1 MCRLLKTL
9 YGLKPSLYMW
19 YKQLNTHLL
28 HIGYTKCHGD
38 PNIYIQSPK
47 DGIFIL
53 FGFYVDHS
61 IFISS
66 NLQY

>member
-1 MCRLLKTL
+1 MCRFLKTL
-9 YGLKPSLYMW
+9 YGLKQSPCMW
-19 YKQLNTHLL
+19 YKQLNTRLL
-28 HIGYTKCHGD
+28 HIGYTECHGD
-38 PNIYIQSPK
+38 PNIYTRSPK

-53 FGFYVDHS
+53 LGLYVDHF

>member
-9 YGLKPSLYMW
+9 YGLKQTPYMW

-28 HIGYTKCHGD
+28 HIGYTECHED

-47 DGIFIL
+47 DGTFIL
-53 FGFYVDHS
+53 LGLYVDDS
-61 IFISS
+61 IYISS
-66 NLQY
+66 NL